1 MDTPTL
7 KQILLEEL
15 HKYTGEG
22 YNDVAYLTVNE
33 AEQLYA
39 VIDVAQIRGKRVVG
53 VVLVARLVAGQIVI
67 ELDLHDKT
75 LADALQARGVSPD
88 QIQRTAQEPIPAAS

>member
-15 HKYTGEG
+15 QKYTGEG
-22 YNDVAYLTVNE
+22 YNDVAYLTMNE
-33 AEQLYA
+33 TDQLYA
-39 VIDVAQIRGKRVVG
+39 VIDIAQIRGKRVVG
-53 VVLVARLVAGQIVI
+53 VVLVARLTAQQIVI

-75 LADALQARGVSPD
+75 LAEALQARGVPLS
-88 QIQRTAQEPIPAAS
+88 QIQRTDLEPIPAAS